1 MDRRQD
7 HLHHEVGRGTVV
19 EEIGASLGAAAIALF
34 VVKEVF
40 SYLKSKGPANGNG
53 NGKFHEY
60 ERWKAMEEALRH
72 NTHSIKNTTQILGN
86 LVQITKDV
94 KDEVKELHREIRK

>member
-1 MDRRQD
+1 VEN
-7 HLHHEVGRGTVV
+7 LGT
-19 EEIGASLGAAAIALF
+19 SLGAAAIALF

-40 SYLKSKGPANGNG
+40 SYLKTKGPING

-60 ERWKAMEEALRH
+60 ERWKAMEEALRA

>member
-1 MDRRQD
+1 M
-7 HLHHEVGRGTVV
+7 ENIGT
-19 EEIGASLGAAAIALF
+19 SLGAAAIALF

-53 NGKFHEY
+53 KFHEY
-60 ERWKAMEEALRH
+60 ERWKAMEEALRA

>member
-1 MDRRQD
+1 M
-7 HLHHEVGRGTVV
+7 ENIGT
-19 EEIGASLGAAAIALF
+19 SLGAAAIALF

-40 SYLKSKGPANGNG
+40 SYLKTTKGNGNG

-72 NTHSIKNTTQILGN
+72 NTHSIKNTTQVLGN